1 MFVSSPPVKNE
12 IPILIHGNS
21 IRQTTLYHH
30 KKKFEYIYTTSNL
43 YDATNHRNE
52 TSTLT
57 DPLTYRNRSS
67 SRSARSR
74 RCHRSRRPQMDLK
87 TPNQSLGRYKP
98 CRVPT
103 ISPRLA
109 PRGIA
114 GKVYGEMRASC
125 WYLGGVRRS

>member
-21 IRQTTLYHH
+21 IRQITLYHH

-57 DPLTYRNRSS
+57 DYRTPHLQLQEPLGAAISELPPLPSPPSS
-67 SRSARSR
+67 PDGPDNTESKFRAVQITPCPNNLTSSGTTR
-74 RCHRSRRPQMDLK
+74 RCR
-87 TPNQSLGRYKP
+87 
-98 CRVPT
+98 
-103 ISPRLA
+103 
-109 PRGIA
+109 
-114 GKVYGEMRASC
+114 E
-125 WYLGGVRRS
+125 GVRRNLYI